1 MALPGFIVASVWI
14 IFGIK
19 NPPPAAPGSDHPIP
33 LTIPVIIVSLRPNG
47 PIAIIVS
54 PFLY

>member
-1 MALPGFIVASVWI
+1 MPGFIVASVWI

-47 PIAIIVS
+47 LPIAITVS